1 MHGLR
6 IETRFAEM
14 MQHGPGLDSIMGLLL
29 NATGGGGWDALTAG
43 SGDSFT
49 IKSFPPGSRAYI
61 ISAHAGNSTTKC
73 DFSIRSP
80 RMHDSTRGYRMAY
93 EFNPTLSGAD
103 GGPAVLWPWGVKQE
117 VFTTDTLVFETLATA
132 NDDVNLIASLY
143 YESLGGIDSRLITPA
158 EVQARAKNLLGNR
171 VSPTAGATNLY
182 GTSEAINADDDRF
195 IADTDYAL
203 LGILTDLPT
212 TSIGIRGPDTGN
224 LRAAIPASWNNQM
237 VANYFVNLSNAYNL
251 PLIPVIN
258 SNNKSV
264 TFVDACDA
272 SSSTSPLICLL
283 WAELQP

>member
-1 MHGLR
+1 MRGLR

-14 MQHGPGLDSIMGLLL
+14 VHHGPGLDSIMGLLL

-49 IKSFPPGSRAYI
+49 IKSFPSGSRAFI

-132 NDDVNLIASLY
+132 NDDVNLVASVY
-143 YESLGGIDSRLITPA
+143 YENLGGIDSRLITPA
-158 EVQARAKNLLGNR
+158 EVVARTKNLVGIR

-182 GTSEAINADDDRF
+182 GTAEAIDTDDNRL

-203 LGILTDLPT
+203 LGLLTDLPT
-212 TSIGIRGPDTGN
+212 TSIGFKGPDTGN
-224 LRAAIPASWNNQM
+224 LRIAIPASWNNQM
-237 VANYFVNLSNAYNL
+237 VARYFLELSDAYNM
-251 PLIPVIN
+251 PLVPVIN

-264 TFVDACDA
+264 TYVDACDA
-272 SSSTSPLICLL
+272 SSSTAPLITLL
-283 WAELQP
+283 FAELT